1 MVVLIFSSR
10 YSVFPSSE
18 YKYGWYSTQS
28 STKNFKGTIYIFSHN
43 IYVNL
48 YNRIPLS
55 CWRILNPPN
64 CSQFAFLETLVSRA
78 LDHFLPFLRVFSEC
92 SSFWNNWIFSST
104 KLQGRIC
111 NFYQLTFNRI
121 LKLNSKLLRLTF
133 TLGIYPIMI
142 QAWNLSFV

>member
-1 MVVLIFSSR
+1 MLWLVKTSKLDKEMVVLIFSSR

-43 IYVNL
+43 ISVNL
-48 YNRIPLS
+48 YNRIPQS
-55 CWRILNPPN
+55 CWRILNPQN
-64 CSQFAFLETLVSRA
+64 CCQFAFLETPASRGRA
-78 LDHFLPFLRVFSEC
+78 PDHFLSFLRDLSAC

-111 NFYQLTFNRI
+111 NFYQLTFNRKV
-121 LKLNSKLLRLTF
+121 LF
-133 TLGIYPIMI
+133 
-142 QAWNLSFV
+142 